1 MAIFRYPGGKAR
13 IAKQI
18 ASFFE
23 NPEMTAYAEVFC
35 GGASVAI
42 EVAKNNKNAHIL
54 LNDINP
60 RVCAFWTEL
69 VTNPESLADEVR
81 NYVPTVEDYVSRKN
95 NLDAMSTLII
105 NRCSHSG
112 RGGGPIGGMTQKGEW
127 LISARWNNKRL
138 SDEIL
143 EVGKLLQGRCEI
155 QSIDAPTLIS
165 DLDDCFNIY
174 LDPPYV
180 KAGPKLYEFYFREE
194 DHQRLSEVLN
204 KKDNWVLSYD
214 DDEQIK
220 KCYLM
225 MPEVSTKNIQV
236 LSANH
241 SGGGKKQNELLFI
254 KMKNHARNI

>member
-1 MAIFRYPGGKAR
+1 M
-13 IAKQI
+13 AKQI

-23 NPEMTAYAEVFC
+23 NCEMTAYAEVFC

-54 LNDINP
+54 LNDLNP
-60 RVCAFWTEL
+60 RLYTFWSEL
-69 VTNPESLADEVR
+69 ITNTQSLADEVR
-81 NYVPTVEDYVSRKN
+81 SYVPTVEDYVSRKN
-95 NLDAMSTLII
+95 NLNAISTLII

-112 RGGGPIGGMTQKGEW
+112 RGGGPIGGMAQKGEW

-143 EVGKLLQGRCEI
+143 EVGKLLRGRCEI
-155 QSIDAPTLIS
+155 HSIDAPTLIS

-180 KAGPKLYEFYFREE
+180 KAGPQLYEYHFGEE
-194 DHQRLSEVLN
+194 DHRRLSEVLG

-220 KCYLM
+220 KYYSA
-225 MPEVSTKNIQV
+225 MPMVNTKNIQV

-254 KMKNHARNI
+254 KMKNHARNL